1 MTPEE
6 ENAYREGAF
15 DTLKLMFKS
24 ALYAMAILFI
34 VGLIIIGFLSS
45 CSKPTDLPTPDRP
58 TPHKS
63 ASTNLM
69 PNGGGQNTTDFD
81 GRQSAWVIRSGKGG
95 TKSGSPYW
103 SGNYQHI
110 QARSQF
116 SLISPKPVNK
126 SGTGWVEYALTVKY
140 RSTVPVLVAVKY
152 ADNCTYVICTMPVA
166 TKPMYYYVSFDAP
179 RVDWI
184 KWYNKAGEAGE
195 MELDEVN
202 LY

>member
-1 MTPEE
+1 MKGRPDFYDMTWI
-6 ENAYREGAF
+6 YVCIIC
-15 DTLKLMFKS
+15 
-24 ALYAMAILFI
+24 ALLAIVALT
-34 VGLIIIGFLSS
+34 S

-63 ASTNLM
+63 TAANLM

-81 GRQSAWVIRSGKGG
+81 GKQSTWVIRSGKGG
-95 TKSGSPYW
+95 TRSGSPYW

-126 SGTGWVEYALTVKY
+126 SGAGWIEYTLTVKY

-166 TKPMYYYVSFDAP
+166 MKPTYYSVRFDAP

-184 KWYNKAGEAGE
+184 KWYNKAGDVGE

-202 LY
+202 LN